1 MTLTAAGV
9 GSGIDVESILTS
21 LGELNRLPV
30 VSLETKIEELDVELS
45 AFGTIKSAL
54 DSFQSAVN
62 DLGTNAD
69 FGNFVATSSDEAVF
83 TATASNGD
91 IPVNNDIEVI
101 SLATNH
107 RISSAAYDSK
117 DSTVES
123 GTVTFSSGE
132 NTFDI
137 EIDSTNNTLQ
147 GLLNAI
153 NDSDDNDSVS
163 ASIIDTDDGSR
174 LILTAIE
181 AGSDSEITSS
191 RSATLPLANNS
202 SGFAEISEASD
213 AVLSIHGFQVS
224 RSSNTITDVIDGVTL
239 DLTGVGTAT
248 VNTRRDQESLN
259 TAMEAF
265 STQYNALT
273 STLSRLSEGDLSG
286 DSLPRSIETRV
297 RAAFFDTVD
306 LGGGDT
312 ASALDMGFTFD
323 RNGALSID
331 RDRFDTAL
339 ELGVNRYVEAFAK
352 PETGLSALFSDLID
366 EYSESGGV
374 LTGRENGIDTRKTN
388 IDKQIEQMEY
398 RLEKTNLRLRAQ
410 FTAMDLA
417 ITELNS
423 TSGFLN
429 NLLVPQ

>member
-1 MTLTAAGV
+1 MALTAAGV
-9 GSGIDVESILTS
+9 GSGIDVESILSS
-21 LGELNRLPV
+21 LGDLNRLPV
-30 VSLETKIEELDVELS
+30 VNLESKIDELDVQLS
-45 AFGTIKSAL
+45 AIGTVKSAL
-54 DSFQSAVN
+54 DTFQSAVD
-62 DLGTNAD
+62 DLGKNAD

-91 IPVNNDIEVI
+91 VAVNNDIEVI

-107 RISSAAYDSK
+107 RLSTAAYESE

-123 GTVTFSSGE
+123 GSVSFSSGE
-132 NTFDI
+132 NSFDI
-137 EIDSTNNTLQ
+137 EIDASNNTLQ
-147 GLLNAI
+147 GYMKAI
-153 NDSDDNDSVS
+153 NDSEDNDSVS
-163 ASIIDTDDGSR
+163 ASIIDTDEGSR

-181 AGSDSEITSS
+181 AGSDNAITSS
-191 RSATLPLANNS
+191 RSTTLPLGDTS
-202 SGFAEISEASD
+202 SGFTEINEASD
-213 AVLSIHGFQVS
+213 AVLSVHGFQVT
-224 RSSNTITDVIDGVTL
+224 RSTNTISDVIDGVTL
-239 DLTGVGTAT
+239 ELTGIGTAT
-248 VNTRRDQESLN
+248 VDTRRDLESLN
-259 TAMEAF
+259 TAMEEF

-273 STLSRLSEGDLSG
+273 STLSRLSAGDLSG

-323 RNGALSID
+323 RNGTLSID
-331 RDRFDTAL
+331 QSRLDSAL
-339 ELGVNRYVEAFAK
+339 EQGVNRYVEAFAK

-366 EYSESGGV
+366 EYSETGGV
-374 LTGRENGIDTRKTN
+374 ISGRENGIDTRKST
-388 IDKQIEQMEY
+388 IDSQIERMEY
-398 RLEKTNLRLRAQ
+398 RLEKTNLRLRQQ

-429 NLLVPQ
+429 NLLV